1 MRAALE
7 SQVILP
13 NVDALTQALYERIE
27 EAERML
33 PLPDEGEASA
43 SKSGVNADALD
54 HFPKRTFTTPGLQ
67 E

>member
-1 MRAALE
+1 MGTLFIRK
-7 SQVILP
+7 S
-13 NVDALTQALYERIE
+13 LTQALYERIE

-33 PLPDEGEASA
+33 PLSGEEEASA
-43 SKSGVNADALD
+43 PSPKSGVETDALD